1 MNYLPENNTRL
12 NVLATLSGAFA
23 TLTHL
28 FIYPGSW
35 MVASLIGLSVLTYLA
50 SYAVSHPVS
59 KVANDIKNTHSTNEN
74 SSEKEQAYII
84 NQYIDS
90 AVTEWKK
97 AGTPVHYL
105 NSLVDVP
112 DKQKAD
118 IYHAASLRHKRRE
131 PKSNPYLANEE

>member
-1 MNYLPENNTRL
+1 
-12 NVLATLSGAFA
+12 
-23 TLTHL
+23 
-28 FIYPGSW
+28 
-35 MVASLIGLSVLTYLA
+35 MVASLIVLALLACLA
-50 SYAVSHPVS
+50 SYVVARPIS
-59 KVANDIKNTHSTNEN
+59 KSVNDIKNTRPTNEN

-84 NQYIDS
+84 NKYIDS

-118 IYHAASLRHKRRE
+118 IYRAASLRHKRRE